1 MNKLNKKGFTLI
13 ELLAVVIILGVIMTI
28 AVPNVLSMLDRNKRE
43 TFIEHAKTMVNQ
55 AEYTLRKDTSIDYPE
70 NNGDAIILTLEYLN
84 TDDIK
89 ESPYN
94 TEYSPSKSFVA
105 IVNKTEDEVTEYEY
119 YVHLVA
125 CTDID
130 CNNTDDNSV
139 NKNRGINLVNSHYLD
154 GLDLKDIGKENKFS
168 LVEEGKTVEVNLG
181 ILENDGT
188 PSNGDEIKSIIGAT
202 RIVNVFNKL
211 S

>member
-1 MNKLNKKGFTLI
+1 MNKKGFTLI

-28 AVPNVLSMLDRNKRE
+28 AVPNVLSMLDRNKKD

-70 NNGDAIILTLEYLN
+70 KNEDAIILTLEYLN
-84 TDDIK
+84 TDDIS

-94 TEYSPSKSFVA
+94 TKYSPSKSFVA
-105 IVNKTEDEVTEYEY
+105 IVNKTQNEGATDAVTEYKY

-130 CNNTDDNSV
+130 CNNSEENSV
-139 NKNRGINLVNSHYLD
+139 NKNRGINLTVAENLNT
-154 GLDLKDIGKENKFS
+154 GKDRFS
-168 LVEEGKTVEVNLG
+168 LVKQGSDVNVTLG
-181 ILENDGT
+181 NIENDGT
-188 PSNGDEIKSIIGAT
+188 LTYESEIKFMIGAT
-202 RIVNVFNKL
+202 SVKLFNKL
-211 S
+211 TEKN